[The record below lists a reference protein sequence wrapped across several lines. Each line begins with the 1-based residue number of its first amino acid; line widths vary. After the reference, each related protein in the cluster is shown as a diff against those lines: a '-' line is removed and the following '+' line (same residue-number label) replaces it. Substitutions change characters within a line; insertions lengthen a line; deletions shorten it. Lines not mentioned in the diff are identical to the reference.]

1 MMIENRMN
9 CWKSKLFNTTRQSA
23 SKPQTLLWKV
33 QRLMGLASVLCNTM
47 IASDTVTFNVGD
59 DIVRTIG
66 KPLEQC
72 NVMYPLVSVKQAVK
86 GSNSVQFSD
95 WTKLTSANVTPATQ
109 ATATTAVAITS
120 AARTATISEHVIE
133 ADVSDLVLMGSGDGI
148 DSNAGPALGNSVAS
162 KLDDDLVELGKS
174 FSQTECGAGSSL
186 ALSHIF
192 GSMRQLRA
200 AGAPMPYSAVFSP
213 KQIWGSKG
221 IISLLHNAAS
231 ATTDQSKPVALMGS
245 KGEEAFQTGFVGQIA
260 GFNVYWSDQIDENVG
275 SGGDAAGFAM
285 SKGAIGLGVGAE
297 GLFRIRTE
305 RNEAARYTAYVA
317 VGFWGEIEI
326 KDTYGVYILSDVS

>member
-1 MMIENRMN
+1 MA
-9 CWKSKLFNTTRQSA
+9 LTNTSTA
-23 SKPQTLLWKV
+23 AG
-33 QRLMGLASVLCNTM
+33 GL
-47 IASDTVTFNVGD
+47 GK
-59 DIVRTIG
+59 TIG
-66 KPLEQC
+66 DAVIAFNHV
-72 NVMYPLVSVKQAVK
+72 NVMYPLVTVKQAAR

-95 WTKLTSANVTPATQ
+95 WTKLTSGNVTAATQ

-133 ADVSDLVLMGSGDGI
+133 ADVSDLVLMGSGDNV
-148 DSNAGPALGNSVAS
+148 DSNAGPALGNAVAA

-174 FSQTECGAGSSL
+174 FSQTECGAGTSL

-200 AGAPMPYSAVFSP
+200 AGAPMPYSLILSP
-213 KQIWGSKG
+213 KQVWGSKG
-221 IISLLHNAAS
+221 IISLLHDDAVTGSNA
-231 ATTDQSKPVALMGS
+231 KPMSLMGS
-245 KGEEAFQTGFVGQIA
+245 KGEEAFQSGYVGSIA
-260 GFNVYWSDQIDENVG
+260 GFNIFWSDQIDENVG

-285 SKGAIGLGVGAE
+285 SKGGLGLGVGAE
-297 GLFRIRTE
+297 GLFRIRSE

-326 KDTYGVYILSDVS
+326 KDAYGVYILSDVS